1 MGGRFLFFCKD
12 GGEMPNEKN
21 LIPLSERTTS
31 EQREIQSKGG
41 KASGASRRRKR
52 DMAKAMKMLLDMPAM
67 EGMDAYLKKMGLPE
81 MEMTNQMAMLS
92 VMLVKAASGD
102 VRAAEF
108 VRDTSGCNPKIRLEE
123 KRFEAEQEASGG
135 GTDVVSDWISSIPD
149 VAAEDG
155 GDGPDGA
162 DDENPGEEEEAP

>member
-1 MGGRFLFFCKD
+1 
-12 GGEMPNEKN
+12 MPNEKN
-21 LIPLSERTTS
+21 LIPFNERTES
-31 EQREIQSKGG
+31 EQRKIQSQGG

-67 EGMDAYLKKMGLPE
+67 DGMSTYLQKMGVGE
-81 MEMTNQMAMLS
+81 MDMTNQMAMLS

-108 VRDTSGCNPKIRLEE
+108 VRDTAGYNPKIRLEE
-123 KRFEAEQEASGG
+123 KRFQAEQEAGSG
-135 GTDVVSDWISSIPD
+135 GTDVVSDWINSIPD

-155 GDGPDGA
+155 GDDPNGA
-162 DDENPGEEEEAP
+162 DDQGPGEEEKAP

>member
-1 MGGRFLFFCKD
+1 
-12 GGEMPNEKN
+12 MPNEKN
-21 LIPLSERTTS
+21 LIPFNERTES
-31 EQREIQSKGG
+31 EQRKIQSQGG

-67 EGMDAYLKKMGLPE
+67 DGMSTYLQKMGVGE
-81 MEMTNQMAMLS
+81 MDMTNQMAMLS

-108 VRDTSGCNPKIRLEE
+108 VRDTAGYNPKIRLEE
-123 KRFEAEQEASGG
+123 KRFQAEQEAGGG
-135 GTDVVSDWISSIPD
+135 GTDVVSDWINSIPD

-155 GDGPDGA
+155 GDDPNGA
-162 DDENPGEEEEAP
+162 DDQGPGEEEKAP

>member
-1 MGGRFLFFCKD
+1 
-12 GGEMPNEKN
+12 MPNEKN
-21 LIPLSERTTS
+21 LIPFNERTES

-41 KASGASRRRKR
+41 RASGASRRRKR

-67 EGMDAYLKKMGLPE
+67 DGMSAYLQKMGVGELD
-81 MEMTNQMAMLS
+81 MTNQMAMLS

-108 VRDTSGCNPKIRLEE
+108 VRDTAGYNPKIRLEE
-123 KRFEAEQEASGG
+123 KRFQAEQEAGSG
-135 GTDVVSDWISSIPD
+135 GTDVVSDWINSIPD

-155 GDGPDGA
+155 GDDPNGA
-162 DDENPGEEEEAP
+162 DDQGPGEEEKTP

>member
-1 MGGRFLFFCKD
+1 
-12 GGEMPNEKN
+12 MPNEKN
-21 LIPLSERTTS
+21 LIPFSERTED
-31 EQREIQSKGG
+31 EQREIRSKGG

-108 VRDTSGCNPKIRLEE
+108 VRDTAGDNPKIKLEE
-123 KRFEAEQEASGG
+123 KRFEAEQDASSG
-135 GTDVVSDWISSIPD
+135 GTDVVSDWINSIPD
-149 VAAEDG
+149 TAAEDG
-155 GDGPDGA
+155 GEDPDGE
-162 DDENPGEEEEAP
+162 DEQSPGEAEETP

>member
-1 MGGRFLFFCKD
+1 
-12 GGEMPNEKN
+12 MPNEKN
-21 LIPLSERTTS
+21 LIPLSERTMS

-92 VMLVKAASGD
+92 AMLIKAASGD

-108 VRDTSGCNPKIRLEE
+108 VRDTSGDNPKIKLEE
-123 KRFEAEQEASGG
+123 KRFEAEQDAGG
-135 GTDVVSDWISSIPD
+135 AGTNVVSDWINSIPD
-149 VAAEDG
+149 VADDDG
-155 GDGPDGA
+155 GDDPDGA
-162 DDENPGEEEEAP
+162 NDESQGEEEQAP